1 MEAQSPPN
9 ADDIKQLAQSQF
21 AGSAQRFVESKL
33 HREGDDLHRMVE
45 LAQLSCTCLLYT
57 STAVD
62 AGWAAVCQGL
72 IRHPEFQ
79 LY

>member
-1 MEAQSPPN
+1 MSIVEAQSPPN

-45 LAQLSCTCLLYT
+45 LAQLSCTERAVSYT
-57 STAVD
+57 HLDVYKRQT
-62 AGWAAVCQGL
+62 
-72 IRHPEFQ
+72 
-79 LY
+79 